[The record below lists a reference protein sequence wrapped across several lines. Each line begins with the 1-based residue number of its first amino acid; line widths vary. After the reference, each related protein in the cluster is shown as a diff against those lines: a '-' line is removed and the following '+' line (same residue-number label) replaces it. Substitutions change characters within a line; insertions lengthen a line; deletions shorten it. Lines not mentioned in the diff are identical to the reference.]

1 MGSSSSLSKPILD
14 YDIQSSFLN
23 RQNSQCNV
31 IYLSA
36 EGYKYN
42 TQTNLSR
49 IIIPLR
55 SLRELR

>member
-1 MGSSSSLSKPILD
+1 
-14 YDIQSSFLN
+14 
-23 RQNSQCNV
+23 V